1 MSAIRVMFIGRSPNL
16 ASTRVR
22 VANLLEPLSHR
33 GVRAELHILPRL
45 FCERLKLFRKSA
57 AFDIVV
63 LQKKLLSPLIFFF
76 LRQASRCLVYDF
88 DDAVFVR
95 DAFGFDNA
103 AKIWISKSRQRR
115 FKRTVRNVDLVLA
128 GNAYL
133 ENIARKFNPNV
144 AVLPSPVSLT
154 NHPTRND
161 FPDNPKP
168 VVGWIGS
175 RTTLK
180 YILSIES
187 ILARVAAVHPFE
199 LRIISDTPCSVA
211 TLTCHHIP
219 WSLEQQDLE
228 IAHFDVGLMPLS
240 DDPWTNGK
248 CAYKILQY
256 MAAEVPF
263 VASAVGMNVEVAC
276 GNTTGYAVRSDREFA
291 DSLIKLLDDKA
302 LRRQMGEAGRAFVEQ
317 HYTVEV
323 IADKLTGLLKNL
335 VSS

>member
-1 MSAIRVMFIGRSPNL
+1 MP
-16 ASTRVR
+16 STRVR
-22 VANLLEPLSHR
+22 VANLIEPLAHH
-33 GVRAELHILPRL
+33 GIQVELQILPNSFRERRQL
-45 FCERLKLFRKSA
+45 FQKIS
-57 AFDIVV
+57 DYGVVV
-63 LQKKLLSPLIFFF
+63 LQKKLLSPLSYF
-76 LRQASRCLVYDF
+76 LLRRSSKVLVYDF

-103 AKIWISKSRQRR
+103 AKRWISKSRQRR

-133 ENIARKFNPNV
+133 GNIARKFNPNV
-144 AVLPSPVSLT
+144 AVLPSSVSLT
-154 NHPTRND
+154 QLPSRNN
-161 FPDNPKP
+161 FPENPKP
-168 VVGWIGS
+168 VVGWLGS
-175 RTTLK
+175 RTTMK

-199 LRIISDTPCSVA
+199 LRIISDTPCSMA
-211 TLTCHHIP
+211 TMTCHHIV

-248 CAYKILQY
+248 CAYKLLQY
-256 MAAEVPF
+256 MSAEVPF
-263 VASAVGMNVEVAC
+263 VASAVGMNIEVAD
-276 GNTTGYAVRSDREFA
+276 GNTTGFAVRSDREFA

-302 LRRQMGEAGRAFVEQ
+302 LRRQMGKAGRAFVEQ

-323 IADKLTGLLKNL
+323 VAEKLSGLLKNL